1 MLTQRVVQLLG
12 SGSGEM
18 LLKAGID
25 IALSLV
31 LGYLLGS
38 IPFAYVIGKLRGID
52 FGKVGDR
59 NVGAF
64 NVFRHAGLVA
74 GIATVIGDVGKGALA
89 IVIAKVLSGNEV
101 VVLAAGAAAFIGHV
115 WPVFLR
121 FRGGVGL
128 GVTMGVFLALF
139 PMQWLGAAPVG
150 IAVLVITRSNIWF
163 ALASFVSGGLLGFH
177 FHEFHGD
184 PLLIA
189 YFVVLSCLV
198 GLTLWLKTRHLPQEA
213 QKERLAFWIAN
224 KGKR

>member
-1 MLTQRVVQLLG
+1 M
-12 SGSGEM
+12 GET
-18 LLKAGID
+18 LLKTGID

-38 IPFAYVIGKLRGID
+38 IPFAYIFGKMRGID
-52 FGKVGDR
+52 VGKVGDR

-64 NVFRHAGLVA
+64 NVFRHAGIVA
-74 GIATVIGDVGKGALA
+74 GIASVIGDIGKGALA

-101 VVLAAGAAAFIGHV
+101 AVLAAGAAAFIGHL
-115 WPVFLR
+115 WPVFLH

-128 GVTMGVFLALF
+128 GVTLGIFLALF
-139 PMQWLGAAPVG
+139 PMQWLCAAPVG
-150 IAVLVITRSNIWF
+150 IAVLVITRNSVWF
-163 ALASFVSGGLLGFH
+163 TLASFVSGGLLAFH

-198 GLTLWLKTRHLPQEA
+198 GLTLWLKTRHLSREMR
-213 QKERLAFWIAN
+213 KERLVFWIAS
-224 KGKR
+224 KDKP